1 MKYSSD
7 NDNAIQVRNHAC
19 TREFEKISDIFEMKS
34 GLVKTR
40 LNPMLEK
47 IGFCADYSIKIVET

>member
-1 MKYSSD
+1 
-7 NDNAIQVRNHAC
+7 
-19 TREFEKISDIFEMKS
+19 MKS

-47 IGFCADYSIKIVET
+47 IGFCADYSIKIVETWSQKLCISSKNSAETHEQ